1 MTSFLPIIGMVVS
14 ILAQMR
20 SSHNGVLQLMISLI
34 MWIVG
39 CKRKVSITERKRE
52 KVALQYQNIDN
63 NVANQID
70 KYWKHVN
77 RTQMPSPRVTV

>member
-20 SSHNGVLQLMISLI
+20 SRHNGVLQLMVSLI
-34 MWIVG
+34 MWIGG
-39 CKRKVSITERKRE
+39 CKRKVSITEGE

-63 NVANQID
+63 NMANQID
-70 KYWKHVN
+70 KY
-77 RTQMPSPRVTV
+77 